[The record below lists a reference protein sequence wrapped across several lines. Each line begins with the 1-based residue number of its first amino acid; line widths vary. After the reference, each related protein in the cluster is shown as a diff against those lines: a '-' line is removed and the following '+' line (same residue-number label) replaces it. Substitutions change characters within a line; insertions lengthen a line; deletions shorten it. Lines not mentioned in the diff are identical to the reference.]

1 MKKITTLLGIGLLG
15 ALLISFTGINKMSV
29 KDDYKS
35 KDLLELSHN
44 PFAEGLRMEM
54 ESANM
59 KADDLVLVEEEE
71 EIVLGFDTADY
82 LPFGFN
88 AYEGMEVDPDDIIL
102 MEEEEKVEL
111 GFDVAPYLPENFD
124 PFAK

>member
-1 MKKITTLLGIGLLG
+1 MKKITGLLGIGLLG
-15 ALLISFTGINKMSV
+15 ALLISFTGFDKTSNKEDHGSV
-29 KDDYKS
+29 DF
-35 KDLLELSHN
+35 LEEIHN

-88 AYEGMEVDPDDIIL
+88 AYKGMEVDPDDIIVL
-102 MEEEEKVEL
+102 EEEEEVEL

-124 PFAK
+124 AFAK